1 MSPWKPFYHQ
11 ENQKD
16 SLQLLNFIKA
26 SGLESDLRN
35 TVDWGKKGLVD
46 YHARKTQQ
54 VSFDWS
60 NNNGFIDVEMDG
72 SVLEEK
78 PSFKILGLT
87 YSSKLGW
94 GSYIISLA
102 KTAS

>member
-46 YHARKTQQ
+46 YNAGETQQ
-54 VSFDWS
+54 ASFWL
-60 NNNGFIDVEMDG
+60 V
-72 SVLEEK
+72 
-78 PSFKILGLT
+78 
-87 YSSKLGW
+87 
-94 GSYIISLA
+94 
-102 KTAS
+102 